1 MDARDDIAGP
11 VNITASHPVDNRTL
25 MRQVRYHVGRPV
37 GLPAYRFMLEPAMAA
52 LRTEPELVL
61 KSRWVVPERL
71 SAAGFSFAHPDLDE
85 ALASILNRA

>member
-1 MDARDDIAGP
+1 
-11 VNITASHPVDNRTL
+11 
-25 MRQVRYHVGRPV
+25 
-37 GLPAYRFMLEPAMAA
+37 MAV

-85 ALASILNRA
+85 ALASILNRG